1 MFGAGGEVS
10 SLAEKKGEC
19 HQMQI
24 CPPPK
29 KPLPEQCDPVLL
41 EGSTAG
47 AGGGTPLGSAGLM
60 EQGRFDQGGG
70 LMVP

>member
-1 MFGAGGEVS
+1 
-10 SLAEKKGEC
+10 
-19 HQMQI
+19 MQI
-24 CPPPK
+24 CSPPK
-29 KPLPEQCDPVLL
+29 KTLPEQCDPVLL

>member
-1 MFGAGGEVS
+1 METWWGMFGAGGEVS

-29 KPLPEQCDPVLL
+29 KTCQSSVTPCCWRGAQRVLGEGPLWAL
-41 EGSTAG
+41 
-47 AGGGTPLGSAGLM
+47 
-60 EQGRFDQGGG
+60 QG
-70 LMVP
+70 